1 MKKILPLVILIIV
14 AVVVWKVAFH
24 EPAAAKQ
31 YREYRKTVMA
41 AKGFNERNAHNSRW
55 SLKIESCEIDGS
67 PAVVNAV
74 ETTARI
80 PPNAASF
87 AFATIVTR
95 KLEVELELQD
105 EKWVVAN
112 ENVLDENFSTYE
124 DRKYG
129 KQDTQ

>member
-14 AVVVWKVAFH
+14 AVVVWKVAFQ
-24 EPAAAKQ
+24 EPAPAKQ
-31 YREYRKTVMA
+31 YREYRKAVMA
-41 AKGFNERNAHNSRW
+41 AKGFNERTSHNARW
-55 SLKIESCEIDGS
+55 SLKIESCEIEGS
-67 PAVVNAV
+67 TAVLTAV

-95 KLEVELELQD
+95 KLEVELELQG

-112 ENVLDENFSTYE
+112 ENVLDETISTFE

-129 KQDTQ
+129 KQDKQ